1 MPLFIC
7 FLDMAEK
14 TVVNNKSAKVI
25 TVIRT
30 PLSLIIT
37 VGQIP
42 ILGKKTLKY
51 IESSWEND
59 LQNNSPHFRE
69 LK

>member
-30 PLSLIIT
+30 TLSLIT
-37 VGQIP
+37 AVGQIP
-42 ILGKKTLKY
+42 IFGKKTLKY
-51 IESSWEND
+51 IESLWEND
-59 LQNNSPHFRE
+59 LQKNCPHFRE

>member
-1 MPLFIC
+1 MSLFVC

-14 TVVNNKSAKVI
+14 TVVNNQSAKVI

-30 PLSLIIT
+30 PLSLIIM

-42 ILGKKTLKY
+42 ILGEKTLKY
-51 IESSWEND
+51 IES
-59 LQNNSPHFRE
+59 L
-69 LK
+69 